1 MVTINSALKC
11 ISAYPI
17 SDEVITNVCTKRGLT
32 PTDELTSA
40 TFATSP
46 YQLSKADIMIYLSQA
61 PDVSE
66 GGVSFSFSDAQKSY
80 YRKSAMEIY
89 KTLEDSDSIAQLNNY
104 GYKGSRL

>member
-1 MVTINSALKC
+1 MVTINSSLKC

-17 SDEVITNVCTKRGLT
+17 SDEVIANVCTKRGLT
-32 PTDELTSA
+32 PSDEFTAA
-40 TFATSP
+40 TFSTST

-80 YRKSAMEIY
+80 YRKSAIAVY
-89 KTLEDSDSIAQLNNY
+89 KTLGDTDAIAQLNNY